1 MHQYQYSY
9 LISCNKNYKPFGK
22 VLNLCWASVHLSN
35 TMFAVYFRWV
45 HILITVSECHQEL
58 VASVQKHILSL
69 ENGLVRPD
77 VVVVLG
83 EMCPSLVA
91 QSYGWSVMAGHFK
104 TFLCDAFIHS
114 LFNSLFHQL
123 IIISL
128 IISLSVYYWFFFVQL
143 VFRKNRWIQKTA
155 LSFLHCW

>member
-1 MHQYQYSY
+1 M
-9 LISCNKNYKPFGK
+9 
-22 VLNLCWASVHLSN
+22 
-35 TMFAVYFRWV
+35 
-45 HILITVSECHQEL
+45 
-58 VASVQKHILSL
+58 ASVQKHILSL

-91 QSYGWSVMAGHFK
+91 QSYGWSVMAGQFK

-128 IISLSVYYWFFFVQL
+128 IISLSVYY
-143 VFRKNRWIQKTA
+143 
-155 LSFLHCW
+155 

>member
-1 MHQYQYSY
+1 
-9 LISCNKNYKPFGK
+9 
-22 VLNLCWASVHLSN
+22 
-35 TMFAVYFRWV
+35 
-45 HILITVSECHQEL
+45 

-91 QSYGWSVMAGHFK
+91 QSYGWSVMAGQFK

-128 IISLSVYYWFFFVQL
+128 IISLSVYY
-143 VFRKNRWIQKTA
+143 
-155 LSFLHCW
+155 